1 MTSTPTS
8 TPGYQRF
15 FAELK
20 RRRVFRVMA
29 VYGATAFVVL
39 QVADIAFPALG
50 LPEWAMTLVL
60 ALTLVGFPIA
70 VVVAW
75 AFEVSPEGMKRTED
89 ADAAELQAII
99 SAPPNRRWPAGL
111 LALAGVAALVWGA
124 WLVGKRAGESGAE
137 AAVGESGIVARTA
150 DVSGDDAV
158 LQLAYADLA
167 EDRRP
172 SIAVLPFVNM
182 SSDKEQEYFA
192 DGMTE
197 ELLNALARIRE
208 LRVAGRTSSFAYK
221 GQDRDLRQIGEELG
235 VRYLVEGSVRK
246 QGDQLRITAQLVDAE
261 DAFHVW
267 SDAYDRTLDDVF
279 AVQEEIAG
287 AIAQELQVSL
297 GLDETASLVAPT
309 GDMEAYEMYLEG
321 RARMRQRGEGVF
333 EAVRLFEAVV
343 ARDSMWAPGWAGL
356 AQAYALTPFYYPG
369 AVTEELGA
377 DVWGPALEATEAAAV
392 RALELDPSVAGAEI
406 ALGNVFRDRW
416 EWEEA
421 EVHYLR
427 ALDIDPD
434 NAEAHQQYAEMLAAT
449 GREDEA
455 LRSARRA
462 VALDPTSSI
471 RLNVLSYILLQ
482 NDRAEE
488 SLAQAEL
495 AIVHGGEIPQPHR
508 NVSRAHLALGEL
520 DAAESAFREGFIP
533 RLGFDSE
540 TAAIR
545 DRRAEARY
553 EALRT
558 GNLEA
563 YERCCL
569 SPGVPGDLVI
579 LGDTARAIEVLRAWH
594 LSGPRFNALT
604 FNQLWRPELDA
615 IRDDPRFQSALE
627 EILAHAGLEGAQ
639 LRRAQVG
646 E

>member
-1 MTSTPTS
+1 
-8 TPGYQRF
+8 
-15 FAELK
+15 
-20 RRRVFRVMA
+20 
-29 VYGATAFVVL
+29 
-39 QVADIAFPALG
+39 
-50 LPEWAMTLVL
+50 
-60 ALTLVGFPIA
+60 
-70 VVVAW
+70 
-75 AFEVSPEGMKRTED
+75 
-89 ADAAELQAII
+89 
-99 SAPPNRRWPAGL
+99 
-111 LALAGVAALVWGA
+111 
-124 WLVGKRAGESGAE
+124 
-137 AAVGESGIVARTA
+137 
-150 DVSGDDAV
+150 
-158 LQLAYADLA
+158 
-167 EDRRP
+167 
-172 SIAVLPFVNM
+172 
-182 SSDKEQEYFA
+182 
-192 DGMTE
+192 
-197 ELLNALARIRE
+197 
-208 LRVAGRTSSFAYK
+208 
-221 GQDRDLRQIGEELG
+221 
-235 VRYLVEGSVRK
+235 
-246 QGDQLRITAQLVDAE
+246 
-261 DAFHVW
+261 
-267 SDAYDRTLDDVF
+267 
-279 AVQEEIAG
+279 
-287 AIAQELQVSL
+287 
-297 GLDETASLVAPT
+297 
-309 GDMEAYEMYLEG
+309 
-321 RARMRQRGEGVF
+321 
-333 EAVRLFEAVV
+333 
-343 ARDSMWAPGWAGL
+343 GWAGL

-495 AIVHGGEIPQPHR
+495 AIIHGGEIPQPHR

-520 DAAESAFREGFIP
+520 DASESAFREGFIP

-579 LGDTARAIEVLRAWH
+579 LGDTARAIEMLRAWH
-594 LSGPRFNALT
+594 LSRPRFNALT

>member
-1 MTSTPTS
+1 MTSSPEL

-60 ALTLVGFPIA
+60 ALTLAGFPIA

-75 AFEVSPEGMKRTED
+75 AFEMSPEGMKRTLD
-89 ADAAELQAII
+89 ADAAELQTII
-99 SAPPNRRWPAGL
+99 SAPPNRRWPSGL

-137 AAVGESGIVARTA
+137 TAVGDSGTAARTA
-150 DVSGDDAV
+150 EIAGDDAV
-158 LQLAYADLA
+158 LELAYADLA

-182 SSDKEQEYFA
+182 SSDEEQGYFA

-197 ELLNALARIRE
+197 ELLNALAKIRE

-221 GQDRDLRQIGEELG
+221 GQDQDLRQIGKDLG
-235 VRYLVEGSVRK
+235 VQYLVEGSVRK

-287 AIAQELQVSL
+287 SIAQELQVSL

-309 GDMEAYEMYLEG
+309 GDMEAYEMYLAG
-321 RARMRQRGEGVF
+321 RARMRERGEGVF

-369 AVTEELGA
+369 AVTDELGA
-377 DVWGPALEATEAAAV
+377 DVWGPALQATEAAAL
-392 RALELDPSVAGAEI
+392 RALELDPRVAGAEI

-416 EWEEA
+416 EWEQA

-427 ALDIDPD
+427 ALDTDPD
-434 NAEAHQQYAEMLAAT
+434 NAEAHQQYAEMLAAA
-449 GREDEA
+449 GRGDEA

-462 VALDPTSSI
+462 VALDPTSAI
-471 RLNVLSYILLQ
+471 RLNVLAYILLQ

-508 NVSRAHLALGEL
+508 NLTRAHLVLGDL

-545 DRRAEARY
+545 DRQAEARF

-558 GNLEA
+558 RDVEA

-569 SPGVPGDLVI
+569 STGFAGDLVF
-579 LGDTARAIEVLRAWH
+579 LGDTARAIEMLRAWH
-594 LSGPRFNALT
+594 LSRPRFNALT

-627 EILAHAGLEGAQ
+627 EILAYAGLEGAQ
-639 LRRAQVG
+639 LRRAPAG

>member
-1 MTSTPTS
+1 MTSTPTP

-449 GREDEA
+449 GRGDEA

-462 VALDPTSSI
+462 VALDPTSAI

-495 AIVHGGEIPQPHR
+495 AIVHGGEIPQPYR
-508 NVSRAHLALGEL
+508 NLTRAHLVLGDL
-520 DAAESAFREGFIP
+520 DEAESAFRDGFIP

-540 TAAIR
+540 TAAMR
-545 DRRAEARY
+545 DRWAEARFD
-553 EALRT
+553 ALRT
-558 GNLEA
+558 GNVEA

-569 SPGVPGDLVI
+569 SAGFPGDLVI
-579 LGDTARAIEVLRAWH
+579 LGDTAGAIEMLRAWH
-594 LSGPRFNALT
+594 LSRPRFNALT